1 MNYNIRE
8 IRKEE
13 LYVLDDFLYYA
24 IFIPEG
30 TEKPPKNIIDNQEL
44 QVYIKDFGNKKDD
57 NCVVALYDNKIIGAC
72 WVRIMNDYGHIA
84 DDTPSL
90 AISVLEEYRGKGIGT
105 KLMESILKLLKEKG
119 YKQVSLAVQKDNYA
133 LKMYKQVGF
142 DIIDENEQ
150 EYIMIYKIN
159 E

>member
-1 MNYNIRE
+1 M
-8 IRKEE
+8 
-13 LYVLDDFLYYA
+13 
-24 IFIPEG
+24 
-30 TEKPPKNIIDNQEL
+30 
-44 QVYIKDFGNKKDD
+44 KDD
-57 NCVVALYDNKIIGAC
+57 NCVVALYNNKIIGAC

-90 AISVLEEYRGKGIGT
+90 AISVLKEHRGKGIGT

-119 YKQVSLAVQKDNYA
+119 YKRVSLAVQKNNYA
-133 LKMYKQVGF
+133 LKMYKKVGF